1 MGLAQSRGLGRL
13 GQEFKY
19 FKLRAAWCIGDGMEL
34 GWRGE
39 SEVSVVVVVRVYRN
53 LHRCSVETDRDR
65 GKEDKGWV
73 GGWRAKQS

>member
-1 MGLAQSRGLGRL
+1 
-13 GQEFKY
+13 
-19 FKLRAAWCIGDGMEL
+19 MEL